1 MGRKFG
7 MGFFWWLMLVQGVLG
22 VLLEALGIFLGFD
35 FCPHSIIP
43 VTSLKSSVPQLR
55 QKPEWLRVMILVF
68 SMLTMCG
75 FFVLFFYTYMY
86 STDFSGCI
94 FCAGLCVCG
103 CTIIFINF
111 IYLLFFLILLL
122 VCMPRQIS
130 WCFFPSLCHL
140 LINTWS
146 LL

>member
-7 MGFFWWLMLVQGVLG
+7 MAFFWWLMLVQGFFGGFVGSARDFWGFWFLPPFDHPCHFIEIQCTPTKTEAG
-22 VLLEALGIFLGFD
+22 VTACNDFGFLYAR
-35 FCPHSIIP
+35 H
-43 VTSLKSSVPQLR
+43 V
-55 QKPEWLRVMILVF
+55 WLFRA
-68 SMLTMCG
+68 
-75 FFVLFFYTYMY
+75 FFYTYMY

-122 VCMPRQIS
+122 VCMPCQIS

-146 LL
+146 LS